1 MGQQPSEL
9 TLKIGNYIIEIPQ
22 SILVWFGLCI
32 VFAIFFY
39 VAGKKV
45 EKADPTKKPT
55 GLVYIAEEL
64 VNLTKFVTE
73 GNLKDKTIHY
83 MPYFGTLI
91 IMMVFANLMGLLGLQ
106 NPTSNVS
113 FNATLAF
120 CIFLMVQFHGIAKG
134 GIINRIKE
142 LMEPFFFLFPLN
154 VIGEIAPVISL
165 TMRLFGN
172 MLAGYIIT
180 MLVYSL
186 MKATM
191 PWGALGFIATPFLHM
206 YFDCFSALIQTFIF
220 FTLGSYFLGE
230 QVTTPEE

>member
-1 MGQQPSEL
+1 MNEQTSEL
-9 TLKIGNYIIEIPQ
+9 TLQLGSYTLEIPQ
-22 SILVWFGLCI
+22 SILVWFGICI
-32 VFAIFFY
+32 FFAIFFY
-39 VAGKKV
+39 IAGKKV
-45 EKADPTKKPT
+45 EQADPAKKPQ
-55 GLVYIAEEL
+55 GLVYLAEEM
-64 VNLTKFVTE
+64 VNLTLFIT
-73 GNLKDKTIHY
+73 GANLKDKVYHY

-91 IMMVFANLMGLLGLQ
+91 FMMVVANLMGLLGLQ

-113 FNATLAF
+113 FNGTLAL
-120 CIFLMVQFHGIAKG
+120 CIFLMVQFHGITKA
-134 GIINRIKE
+134 GIFARIKE
-142 LMEPFFFLFPLN
+142 LAQPYVFLFPLN

-191 PWGALGFIATPFLHM
+191 PWGVLGYIATPFLHM
-206 YFDCFSALIQTFIF
+206 YFDCFSAVIQTFIF

-230 QVTTPEE
+230 QVTAQEE

>member
-1 MGQQPSEL
+1 MGQQTSSI
-9 TLKIGNYIIEIPQ
+9 TLKLGSFLLEIPQ
-22 SILVWFGLCI
+22 SILVWLVLC
-32 VFAIFFY
+32 VLFAIFFY

-64 VNLTKFVTE
+64 VNLTLFVTE
-73 GNLKDKTIHY
+73 GNLKDKVYHY

-91 IMMVFANLMGLLGLQ
+91 VMMVFANLMGLLGLQ
-106 NPTSNVS
+106 TPTSNVS
-113 FNATLAF
+113 FNGTLALCVF
-120 CIFLMVQFHGIAKG
+120 FMVQFHGFKKG
-134 GIINRIKE
+134 GFINRIKE
-142 LMEPFFFLFPLN
+142 LAEPFVFLFPLN
-154 VIGEIAPVISL
+154 VIGELAPVISL

-180 MLVYSL
+180 MLVYTL
-186 MKATM
+186 MKMTM
-191 PWGALGFIATPFLHM
+191 PFGAIGFIATPFLHM